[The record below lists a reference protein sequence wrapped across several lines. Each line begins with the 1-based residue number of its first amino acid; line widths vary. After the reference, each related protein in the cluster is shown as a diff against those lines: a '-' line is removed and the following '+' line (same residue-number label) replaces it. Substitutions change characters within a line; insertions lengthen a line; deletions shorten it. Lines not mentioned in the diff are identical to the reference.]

1 MIGSAIALTAI
12 FAVSALI
19 TPGEAWPQS
28 DWKEAKTLKNPVK
41 SIGDAKNAIAI
52 NCAGCHGASGRGD
65 GVASAA
71 LQPKP
76 MDWSSPAVHSER
88 IRNTKALRVEDAEGQ
103 AVGAPANPSV
113 RPGRAPVEERESER
127 SHRDRLRGRVILGRG
142 AVGVEEGSGSGGRGG
157 TGGGGGGRWR
167 SGPVQRLA
175 SADITSLAAEGQSPG
190 GRSGSFLTTR
200 GRSFADGHRPSAEE
214 NHPPEQLLRL
224 IPGTWRS
231 GSPMAHL
238 LLPLFAVGGPR

>member
-28 DWKEAKTLKNPVK
+28 DWKAPAEAKTLKNPVK

-52 NCAGCHGASGRGD
+52 NCVGCHGASGRGD

-103 AVGAPANPSV
+103 AVGAPANSSV
-113 RPGRAPVEERESER
+113 TPGKAPVEERER
-127 SHRDRLRGRVILGRG
+127 ARGHRDRLRGRVILGRG
-142 AVGVEEGSGSGGRGG
+142 AGVVEERASGE
-157 TGGGGGGRWR
+157 
-167 SGPVQRLA
+167 RLLEA
-175 SADITSLAAEGQSPG
+175 AGAPAVTSRKELEAAA
-190 GRSGSFLTTR
+190 T
-200 GRSFADGHRPSAEE
+200 
-214 NHPPEQLLRL
+214 
-224 IPGTWRS
+224 
-231 GSPMAHL
+231 
-238 LLPLFAVGGPR
+238 